1 MIFALLYDAI
11 TRMTR
16 GAIYVVMHDPRYL
29 NLLRASVESL
39 KRVMP
44 ELPVTV
50 FSQFP
55 VEGLHFSEVRK
66 VEPAGDGF
74 YDKARLMLES
84 PYEQTVF
91 IDTDIYAVQRF
102 DELFALLDRFDFAA
116 THEEYL
122 NTDWFSHYPR
132 PDIPASYP
140 EFNTGILAY
149 RRSTSMDQLLVTWSE
164 LYKKFLEENPGK
176 ATNDQP
182 FFRAAA
188 YYSEARAATLGREYN
203 CKFRGQ
209 GYLNGPAKLLH
220 GHVKFKMKPEYMRRV
235 AAVMNASVKPRVY
248 IGGKVFDQKI
258 SGRLWGKRKAHK
270 VGSFPEPESVTML
283 RIKKLKELIN
293 QRGLAAVIRRFP
305 APNGASA
312 VTRPQT

>member
-1 MIFALLYDAI
+1 MVLYDAI

-16 GAIYVVMHDPRYL
+16 GAIYVVTHDQRYL
-29 NLLRASVESL
+29 NLLRASAEGL

-44 ELPVTV
+44 DLPITV

-55 VEGLHFSEVRK
+55 VVGAFDDVKIIKPE
-66 VEPAGDGF
+66 GDGF
-74 YDKARLMLES
+74 YDKARLILQS

-91 IDTDIYAVQRF
+91 VDTDIYVVQRF
-102 DELFALLDRFDFAA
+102 DELFTLLDRFDFAA

-149 RRSTSMDQLLVTWSE
+149 RRCAAMNQLLENWSD
-164 LYKKFLEENPGK
+164 LYKTFLSQNPGK

-209 GYLNGPAKLLH
+209 GYLNGPVKLLH

-235 AAVMNASVKPRVY
+235 AGVMNESKKPRVY

-258 SGRLWGKRKAHK
+258 SGRLWGRRKAHK
-270 VGSFPEPESVTML
+270 VGSFPEPESVTLL
-283 RIKKLKELIN
+283 RLRKLGELLK
-293 QRGLAAVIRRFP
+293 QRRF
-305 APNGASA
+305 AALI
-312 VTRPQT
+312 Q

>member
-1 MIFALLYDAI
+1 
-11 TRMTR
+11 MTR
-16 GAIYVVMHDPRYL
+16 GAIYVVTHDQRYL
-29 NLLRASVESL
+29 YLLHASAESL

-55 VEGLHFSEVRK
+55 VEGPYFDKVWK
-66 VEPAGDGF
+66 VEPVGDGF

-91 IDTDIYAVQRF
+91 VDTDIYAVQRF
-102 DELFALLDRFDFAA
+102 DGLFSLLDRFDFAA

-132 PDIPASYP
+132 PDIPACYP

-149 RRSTSMDQLLVTWSE
+149 RRSAAMSQLLENWSD
-164 LYKKFLEENPGK
+164 LYKTFLSQNPGK

-209 GYLNGPAKLLH
+209 GYLNGPVKLLH
-220 GHVKFKMKPEYMRRV
+220 GHVKFEMKFDYMRRV
-235 AAVMNASVKPRVY
+235 AGVMNASAKPRVY

-258 SGRLWGKRKAHK
+258 SGRLWGRRKAHK
-270 VGSFPEPESVTML
+270 VGSFPEPESVTLL
-283 RIKKLKELIN
+283 RLRKLKEII
-293 QRGLAAVIRRFP
+293 IRRIAKKAPEEAVSKMP
-305 APNGASA
+305 AARVGQMEHSSS
-312 VTRPQT
+312 